1 MRLNAVPPSSVTA
14 PEVRGEVGNVAA
26 TRAISSQGAGAT
38 LATPQGPAEAP
49 APAPAPAPAVERR
62 RVERRVDERR
72 KQKLPVLLD
81 MRGRPRRKARRRTD
95 DETPPSIDT
104 KA

>member
-1 MRLNAVPPSSVTA
+1 MRLNAVPPGSVTA
-14 PEVRGEVGNVAA
+14 PEVRGEVGSVAA
-26 TRAISSQGAGAT
+26 ARAIGSQGAGAT
-38 LATPQGPAEAP
+38 LATPQGPAE

-95 DETPPSIDT
+95 DETPSSIDT